1 MLAADAGISYTGAFS
16 VADHPSIEGAKV
28 VTLTSS
34 GTLSVSEDLRLLRLL
49 VVGGG
54 GGGGQGG
61 GGGGQVVDWTPEAP
75 VFLKR
80 DDASQVTVGPGGY
93 RSNQGNPDNRGHN
106 GFSSSFR
113 NTSLSFAVLGGGG
126 GAARNGNDGR
136 WDPTA
141 PAEYGNGG
149 GCAIG
154 SVLSGFPA
162 GAEGC
167 FPGGK
172 ATNYGS
178 GATGCGG
185 GGGGAGAC
193 IPNANT
199 SRIAG
204 WPGANGLGGGGGG
217 GGRDNGFGAAGG
229 SGSVVIRY
237 LLAPPG
243 TMILVR

>member
-1 MLAADAGISYTGAFS
+1 MNAKSILAAAASLALAAAPAPVLAADAAISYTGAFS

-34 GTLSVSEDLRLLRLL
+34 GTLTVSEDLRLLRLL

-80 DDASQVTVGPGGY
+80 DDAAQVTVGPGGY

-126 GAARNGNDGR
+126 
-136 WDPTA
+136 A
-141 PAEYGNGG
+141 PAREEARLFGRALACFG
-149 GCAIG
+149 
-154 SVLSGFPA
+154 VLLHA
-162 GAEGC
+162 GDDV
-167 FPGGK
+167 
-172 ATNYGS
+172 
-178 GATGCGG
+178 
-185 GGGGAGAC
+185 
-193 IPNANT
+193 
-199 SRIAG
+199 
-204 WPGANGLGGGGGG
+204 L
-217 GGRDNGFGAAGG
+217 
-229 SGSVVIRY
+229 
-237 LLAPPG
+237 
-243 TMILVR
+243 